1 MPLSNRTSWSIS
13 LFRRRSGQTLKPCPG
28 ILIDSAC
35 VDCGEPGLG
44 QHPFGIEQFELPEFT
59 FAITDPRDTGGF
71 LCGCK
76 SRTVGCP
83 RQGCRIIR
91 LRPGR
96 SEEGRVG
103 KECVSTCRD
112 RWARSY

>member
-44 QHPFGIEQFELPEFT
+44 QHPFGIEQFELPAFT
-59 FAITDPRDTGGF
+59 LAITTSRDTGGF
-71 LCGCK
+71 LWRCNSETHG
-76 SRTVGCP
+76 SP
-83 RQGCRIIR
+83 RQGFGIR
-91 LRPGR
+91 RFRPDIHETF
-96 SEEGRVG
+96 SNLPPCPMVV
-103 KECVSTCRD
+103 C
-112 RWARSY
+112 

>member
-1 MPLSNRTSWSIS
+1 MSLSNRTSWSIS

-59 FAITDPRDTGGF
+59 FAIT
-71 LCGCK
+71 
-76 SRTVGCP
+76 
-83 RQGCRIIR
+83 
-91 LRPGR
+91 R
-96 SEEGRVG
+96 SEEHTSELQSLMRISSAVFCL
-103 KECVSTCRD
+103 KKKKQENIYNIAD
-112 RWARSY
+112 HH